1 MWVDVQVAGQMNIYT
16 EGEKSLCDVVSQF
29 IHHTSFLPL
38 FFKEDF
44 PKDWKVWEKLQW
56 NTSETSAL
64 EEITMMISQTENL
77 FHINASF
84 FFFLIISG
92 IEVASDSLKCY
103 TFDFGRSYFSP
114 SNKSVFALTVTP
126 NKPQPPSPRVWAMCR
141 VSKNISSWKCGPFC
155 TSVLREFH
163 Q

>member
-84 FFFLIISG
+84 FFFFNHFWYWSGLWFSKMLYFWFWQVLLLSFKQIS
-92 IEVASDSLKCY
+92 ICSHCHSQQAPT
-103 TFDFGRSYFSP
+103 TF
-114 SNKSVFALTVTP
+114 
-126 NKPQPPSPRVWAMCR
+126 
-141 VSKNISSWKCGPFC
+141 SKGLGH
-155 TSVLREFH
+155 V
-163 Q
+163 